1 MSQQINLF
9 NPALRPK
16 KELLT
21 AGLMAQV
28 ALLFVLALGAYG
40 GYLHQQVAK
49 LQQQRDALAQQAQVE
64 QNKMVQV
71 AQQFPARRASKELQD
86 EIVAAQEKIQQR
98 EQVFKVLQSGV
109 VGVKG
114 GFSGVM
120 QAFARQNVDGLWL
133 TGFSASSAGNQM
145 RINGRALSPEMIPAY
160 ISKLSEEQ
168 VLHGRAFTS
177 LQVSQPKRDAV
188 AAPANQQK
196 AVAATLPPSYVEFA
210 LSAEKPADAAPA
222 KNDGSSAAGAKS

>member
-28 ALLFVLALGAYG
+28 VLLFVVVLGVYG

-49 LQQQRDALAQQAQVE
+49 LQQQRDALAQQTQAE
-64 QNKMVQV
+64 QERMVQV
-71 AQQFPARRASKELQD
+71 AQQFPARRSSKALQD
-86 EIVAAQEKIQQR
+86 EIVATQDKIQQR
-98 EQVFKVLQSGV
+98 EQVFNVLKSGV
-109 VGVKG
+109 VGVNG

-120 QAFARQNVDGLWL
+120 QAFARQNVEGLWL

-145 RINGRALSPEMIPAY
+145 RISGRALSPEMIPEY

-168 VLHGRAFTS
+168 ALHGRAFTS

-188 AAPANQQK
+188 AAPVSQQNAA
-196 AVAATLPPSYVEFA
+196 AVTLPSYVEFS

-222 KNDGSSAAGAKS
+222 KNDNASVAGVKS